1 MIRVGLLGLS
11 AIALFAIAPTIYSF
25 MSYYSSLQQE
35 VIARFSGKRW
45 TIPSRIYSDSVT
57 IYPGQR
63 LDDIGFFER
72 IARLNYHRV
81 DAVAEVNA
89 RGAYYYDEKHG
100 ELLIF
105 LHGFPYPFK
114 DFSGELVRLT
124 IQRDGTITSMDDG
137 SSRNPV
143 YSIELEPEMLGAIFQ
158 GDWEQRRL
166 VPLTDIPP
174 AFVDAILAAEDH
186 RFYEHHG
193 IDVMRTLKAGWIDF
207 STGHLVQGGST
218 LTQQLM
224 KNFFLTSKRDWHRKV
239 KEALMA
245 YIAERQ
251 YSKDEILENYI
262 NDIYLGQR
270 GQEGLYGIW
279 EASEFFFSKEPRDL
293 TIAEMATIAG
303 MIRSPNRYNP
313 IRHPDVARQRRNEVL
328 SSMLQDGYV
337 SKAAYDLAVTEPIR
351 TREPFVETNDAPY
364 FVDYVKHELAER
376 YPPSVLTG
384 EGLRIYTTL
393 DVHMQKEADRAVTDN
408 LIRLAAQHPSLRR
421 MEKNEELQS
430 CLVAIE
436 PQTGKIRAMTGGRDY
451 RESQFN
457 RVTQSKRQPGSAFKP
472 VTYLAALQETL
483 EGGPA
488 HFLPTTYIEDT
499 PFTWQVGETSWT
511 PKNFKNRYFGRV
523 TLEFALEESL
533 NSATSRL
540 ANAIGLDRVRAMA
553 FKLGFGD
560 LPAYPSIILGG
571 IEVTPMQIA
580 HAYAILANDGLDTPL
595 YAVTAVVDQK
605 NQVIEG
611 HELKAEQ
618 VLSPELAYMM
628 DFMLEQV
635 INHGTGEGARK
646 LGFTRPAAGKTGT
659 TNDSKDAWFA
669 GFTPNLLAVVW
680 TGFDQKDALGL
691 TGAEASLPAWTAFM
705 KAATAPRPALDF
717 GIPPGVVIANVDPL
731 TGYLAG
737 PYCPVTIQGVF
748 PRETAPTQVCPFHNS
763 AGSTIPASANATP
776 RSQVGGTA
784 AASGASA
791 DLTTTTANS
800 ATSQAEPSGDT
811 HGDNW
816 VEPAAPDNVD
826 SPND

>member
-1 MIRVGLLGLS
+1 MGLKRAIKVGLLGLS
-11 AIALFAIAPTIYSF
+11 AIALFAIAPAIYAF

-35 VIARFSGKRW
+35 VIERFSGKRW

-81 DAVAEVNA
+81 GAAAEVNV
-89 RGAYYYDEKHG
+89 RGVYYYDQKHG
-100 ELLIF
+100 KLLIF
-105 LHGFPYPFK
+105 LHSFPYPFK
-114 DFSGELVRLT
+114 EFAGQQVGLKLAP
-124 IQRDGTITSMDDG
+124 DGTVTSIEDG
-137 SSRNPV
+137 GSHEPV
-143 YSIELEPEMLGAIFQ
+143 YSIELEPELLGAIFQ

-207 STGHLVQGGST
+207 SAGRLVQGGST

-224 KNFFLTSKRDWHRKV
+224 KNFFLTSKRDWQRKV

-270 GQEGLYGIW
+270 GQEGIYGIW

-313 IRHPDVARQRRNEVL
+313 MRHANAARQRRNEVL

-337 SKAAYDLAVTEPIR
+337 SKAAYDIAVTEPIR
-351 TREPFVETNDAPY
+351 AREPFVETNDAPY

-384 EGLRIYTTL
+384 EGLRIFTTL
-393 DVHMQKEADRAVTDN
+393 DVHMQKEGDRAIDDN
-408 LIRLAAQHPSLRR
+408 LLRLTAQHASLRR
-421 MEKNEELQS
+421 KEKSQELQS

-483 EGGPA
+483 EGGPD

-499 PFTWQVGETSWT
+499 PFTWQTGATSWT

-553 FKLGFGD
+553 SKLGFGD
-560 LPAYPSIILGG
+560 LPPYPSIVLGG
-571 IEVTPMQIA
+571 IEVSPMQLA
-580 HAYAILANDGLDTPL
+580 NAYAILANEGLDSPP

-618 VLSPELAYMM
+618 VLSPDLAYTM

-635 INHGTGEGARK
+635 INHGTGAGARK

-659 TNDSKDAWFA
+659 TNDSMDAWFA

-680 TGFDQKDALGL
+680 TGFDQKEALGL

-717 GIPPGVVIANVDPL
+717 GIPPGVVIAKVDPL

-748 PRETAPTQVCPFHNS
+748 PKDAAPTETCPFHTS
-763 AGSTIPASANATP
+763 AGGTTSASD
-776 RSQVGGTA
+776 G
-784 AASGASA
+784 SA
-791 DLTTTTANS
+791 DAN
-800 ATSQAEPSGDT
+800 
-811 HGDNW
+811 W
-816 VEPAAPDNVD
+816 EPAADSSG

>member
-1 MIRVGLLGLS
+1 MKRAVKLGLVALS
-11 AIALFAIAPTIYSF
+11 AIVLFAIAPALYEFS
-25 MSYYSSLQQE
+25 SYYSSLQQE
-35 VIARFSGKRW
+35 VIERFSGKRW

-81 DAVAEVNA
+81 TAAADVSA
-89 RGAYYYDEKHG
+89 RGIYFYDQKHG
-100 ELLIF
+100 RLVIF
-105 LHGFPYPFK
+105 LHSFSYPFK
-114 DFSGELVRLT
+114 DFPGELVELRLAK
-124 IQRDGTITSMDDG
+124 DGTVTSIQDA
-137 SSRNPV
+137 SSREQV
-143 YSIELEPEMLGAIFQ
+143 YSIELEPELLGAIFQ

-166 VPLTDIPP
+166 VPLSDIPP

-207 STGHLVQGGST
+207 TAGHVVQGGST

-251 YSKDEILENYI
+251 YSKDQILENYI

-270 GQEGLYGIW
+270 GQEGIYGIW

-313 IRHPDVARQRRNEVL
+313 MRHPNAASVRRNEVL
-328 SSMLQDGYV
+328 SSMLQDGYI
-337 SKAAYDLAVTEPIR
+337 SKAAYDVAATEPIR
-351 TREPFVETNDAPY
+351 AREAFNETNDAPY
-364 FVDYVKHELAER
+364 FVDYVKHELDER

-384 EGLRIYTTL
+384 EGLRIFTTL
-393 DVHMQKEADRAVTDN
+393 DVHMQKEADHAVENN
-408 LIRLAAQHPSLRR
+408 LIRLAAQHASLRR
-421 MEKNEELQS
+421 KEKGEELQS

-457 RVTQSKRQPGSAFKP
+457 RVIQSKRQPGSAFKP
-472 VTYLAALQETL
+472 VTYLAALEETL
-483 EGGPA
+483 EGGPD

-553 FKLGFGD
+553 SKLGFGD
-560 LPAYPSIILGG
+560 LPSYPSIVLGG
-571 IEVTPMQIA
+571 IEVAPMQIA
-580 HAYAILANDGLDTPL
+580 NAYAILANEGLDTPP

-635 INHGTGEGARK
+635 IDHGTGAGARK
-646 LGFTRPAAGKTGT
+646 MGFTRPAAGKTGT
-659 TNDSKDAWFA
+659 TNDSVDAWFA

-680 TGFDQKDALGL
+680 TGFDQKEALGL
-691 TGAEASLPAWTAFM
+691 TGAEASLPAWTDFM

-717 GIPPGVVIANVDPL
+717 GIPPGVVLDNVDPL

-737 PYCPVTIQGVF
+737 PYCPVTVEGVF
-748 PRETAPTQVCPFHNS
+748 PKEMAPTQVCPFHTS
-763 AGSTIPASANATP
+763 AGATTP
-776 RSQVGGTA
+776 A
-784 AASGASA
+784 AATDSSEN
-791 DLTTTTANS
+791 ANS
-800 ATSQAEPSGDT
+800 
-811 HGDNW
+811 NW
-816 VEPAAPDNVD
+816 EPAPDPAGA
-826 SPND
+826 PND